1 MGVTNAAA
9 YFQQIIVTIVLAGI
23 IYSIVESY
31 LDDLIIFGRTEQEYL
46 QRLITVLERLQKF
59 NIILNPQ
66 KCRFNMSSVEYVGH
80 VIDEEGLHF
89 SREKSITCLV

>member
-9 YFQQIIVTIVLAGI
+9 YFQQIMVTIVLAGI

-31 LDDLIIFGRTEQEYL
+31 LYDLIIFGRTEQEYL

-59 NIILNPQ
+59 N
-66 KCRFNMSSVEYVGH
+66 K
-80 VIDEEGLHF
+80 
-89 SREKSITCLV
+89 